1 MNSVK
6 NDKNL
11 MLEIECLNI
20 DNNNTNII
28 NNELICEKSNQETV
42 DFIENDNNI

>member
-6 NDKNL
+6 NEQDL

-28 NNELICEKSNQETV
+28 NNELIDEKSNEDTI
-42 DFIENDNNI
+42 DFIDNDNNI